1 MQDSE
6 PRFVEGLQPVITL
19 CDRTSFNLAEPETQ
33 RFDPVVIA
41 HALSK
46 MCRFTGHV
54 SGNSIYSVAQHSVLC
69 SYLVPAEHAFDALMH
84 DAHEAY
90 VGDMSAPLKLLCPDY
105 CRVERRVEIACRRSF
120 GLADTKSLIVAEA
133 DHVMFERE
141 YAAYLRSEAGI
152 QTGQRQSLTS
162 VRMWTPGKAKERFLD
177 RFEELTRADQWNT
190 PPVL

>member
-1 MQDSE
+1 ML
-6 PRFVEGLQPVITL
+6 PIITL
-19 CDRTSFNLAEPETQ
+19 CDGSRFRLDEPESQ
-33 RFDPVVIA
+33 SFDPVVIA

-46 MCRFTGHV
+46 LCRFTGHV

-69 SYLVPAEHAFDALMH
+69 SYLVPTAHAFDALMH
-84 DAHEAY
+84 DGHEAY

-120 GLADTKSLIVAEA
+120 GLADTKSEAVAEA
-133 DHVMFERE
+133 DRAMFERE

-152 QTGQRQSLTS
+152 QMGRRNGLNSIGAWIS
-162 VRMWTPGKAKERFLD
+162 EIAKARFLE
-177 RFEELTRADQWNT
+177 RFEELTRTDQWNT